1 MRVLRAA
8 LCCASWQFNVADGPD
23 GPDGPDGF
31 IGDLDLRPQPAREV
45 G

>member
-23 GPDGPDGF
+23 GPDGF